1 MLQTAVEAAADAYRG
16 QAIRVEGEGQLSVA
30 VRVGGELLLRF
41 PRHALGVDHLRL
53 EVRLLEL
60 IRPHVDLAVPEVLEV
75 ALDRP
80 VGRAYVAHRYLP
92 GEVVGRAAVDQWPQ
106 ERTRDVGA
114 QVGVFLRQLHSL
126 AAVARE
132 VGVRRLGPRVVA
144 EGLAHEFSELLAS
157 RTSDLGRSRAH
168 REIAAMARLPDDP
181 LVLCHTDLGGN
192 IIFDEESGTVSVI
205 DFGSCLITHPAF
217 DVASISVLG
226 DDFVTSCLAAHPA
239 LASAR
244 QYSGAVEGTF
254 VLQDALYGARQQD
267 WPYVDEVLAG
277 YGGD

>member
-1 MLQTAVEAAADAYRG
+1 MLPIDRGSEVSGRVDWNPPSQTVRGRYKTAPYPASVLQTAVEAAADAYPGRT
-16 QAIRVEGEGQLSVA
+16 IRVEGEGQLSVA

-53 EVRLLEL
+53 EVRLLER
-60 IRPHVDLAVPEVLEV
+60 IRPRVDIAVPEVFEV

-80 VGRAYVAHRYLP
+80 
-92 GEVVGRAAVDQWPQ
+92 
-106 ERTRDVGA
+106 
-114 QVGVFLRQLHSL
+114 
-126 AAVARE
+126 VARE
-132 VGVRRLGPRVVA
+132 VGVRRLGPRVIA
-144 EGLAHEFSELLAS
+144 EGLAGEFSELLAS
-157 RTSDLGRSRAH
+157 RTNDLGRSRAH

-205 DFGSCLITHPAF
+205 DFGSCLISHPAF

-226 DDFVTSCLAAHPA
+226 DDFVTACLAAHPA
-239 LASAR
+239 LVPAR
-244 QYSGAVEGTF
+244 QYSEAVEGTF

-277 YGGD
+277 YGAD